1 MKKYMCEE
9 IEEKHASRKP
19 AVNGELKGE

>member
-1 MKKYMCEE
+1 MKKYMCAE

-19 AVNGELKGE
+19 AVHGELKGE